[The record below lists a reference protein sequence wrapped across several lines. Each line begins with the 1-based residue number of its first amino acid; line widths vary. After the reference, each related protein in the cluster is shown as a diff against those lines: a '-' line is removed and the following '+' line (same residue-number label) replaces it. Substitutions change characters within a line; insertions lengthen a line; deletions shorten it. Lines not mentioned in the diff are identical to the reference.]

1 MKQLQTE
8 AYTTSLSLEIKTPID
23 TSLYFLKLVMQL
35 ICTSNELPPILAK
48 KLSQYSIFMTNQLTL
63 SAGYIDDLLEAK

>member
-48 KLSQYSIFMTNQLTL
+48 KLSQ
-63 SAGYIDDLLEAK
+63 